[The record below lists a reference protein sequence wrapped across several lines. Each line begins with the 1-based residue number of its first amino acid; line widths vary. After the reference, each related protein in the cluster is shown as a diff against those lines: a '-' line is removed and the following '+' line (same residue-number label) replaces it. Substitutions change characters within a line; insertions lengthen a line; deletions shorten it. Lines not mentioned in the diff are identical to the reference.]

1 MKPEVS
7 CWQHPPSRLAL
18 KDGELHLWRF
28 SLDAPP
34 EMIQYLQSLLSTNE
48 MVRAERLIDP
58 LKRHSFVMARS
69 CLRKILAKYL
79 GLNPE
84 LLKFGYN
91 SSGKPF
97 LSSPTKD
104 KLTFNLSHSGSMAI
118 LAVAMDGE
126 VGVDIE
132 KIDAALNFQSVA
144 CRYFTL
150 MEINELEKLSILRR
164 RRQFYRLW
172 TRKEAVLKMYG
183 TGFSLPG
190 SIETFVSDLDHCT
203 LINIFL
209 ATSYVSALAVNRRIT
224 SIQKF
229 NMLPDREIR

>member
-1 MKPEVS
+1 MKPEIS
-7 CWQHPPSRLAL
+7 CWQHPPSRLVL

-28 SLDAPP
+28 LLDVPP
-34 EMIQYLQSLLSTNE
+34 EMNQYLQSLLSADE

-69 CLRKILAKYL
+69 CLRQILAKYL

-104 KLTFNLSHSGSMAI
+104 KLTFNLSHSGSIAI

-144 CRYFTL
+144 RRYFTL
-150 MEINELEKLSILRR
+150 AEMNELEKLSILRR

-190 SIETFVSDLDHCT
+190 SIETFVQDLDHCT
-203 LINIFL
+203 LKNIFL

-224 SIQKF
+224 SIRKF
-229 NMLPDREIR
+229 NMLPDRGIR

>member
-1 MKPEVS
+1 MTIVTDQWEDPPELL
-7 CWQHPPSRLAL
+7 QLLP
-18 KDGELHLWRF
+18 EQIHLWRF

-34 EMIQYLQSLLSTNE
+34 ETNQYLQYHLSADE
-48 MVRAERLIDP
+48 MVRAERLLDP
-58 LKRHSFVMARS
+58 QKRRSFVLARS
-69 CLRKILAKYL
+69 YLRQILAKYL
-79 GLNPE
+79 GLDPE

-104 KLTFNLSHSGSMAI
+104 KLTFNLSHSGSKAI
-118 LAVAMDGE
+118 LAVTMDGE

-132 KIDAALNFQSVA
+132 KIDPVLNFQSLA
-144 CRYFTL
+144 SRYFTL
-150 MEINELEKLSILRR
+150 AEINDLKKLSIIRQ

-190 SIETFVSDLDHCT
+190 SIETFVPDSDHCT
-203 LINIFL
+203 LKNIFL

-224 SIQKF
+224 SIRKF
-229 NMLPDREIR
+229 NMLPDRGIR